1 MEENLTIEQWLEKS
15 PALKKMSEYTLFVE
29 REELDKIKES
39 GKVDVEI
46 YDCSV
51 SIEFLKKVLN
61 DDACFSYVKK
71 YFNGDIS
78 EFNVCSIYRGDT
90 IGNIGYTQGQIV
102 RGIELLI
109 EYKQLFL
116 TDIEKNRYNELKE
129 IISFETFLNKEQDKY
144 YEINIDGT
152 KYKIKIK
159 NMIELMMMPNEEFD
173 DLCSNDSVSFIN
185 GIPKTH
191 FIYASYKYFRETGV
205 LNKYMVPEN
214 IYNRY
219 DDIEKLQKIDIQSL
233 NQLLETTD
241 TKHNDFEL
249 NEALKNQILEG
260 IPENYSKLEKAIY
273 IYIKM
278 CKLLTYDDE
287 YYAVNQKGIATEK
300 HKDINYASNITP
312 SNNSVVCFEFN
323 LIYSKLLNGLGINF
337 SSNYKGMIG
346 EAYGIGHANLRF
358 RCDKFLVKADSVTTI
373 LKGDL
378 MQAKLNQP
386 LKGLKCTNYNTNTF
400 KEFNQMVTKVYELV
414 ATQEKDSKKDVQV
427 EHVQTFEE
435 IMKEYESVTDNIKKI
450 DISEKL
456 SILID
461 KVNSTNMVGIDSLS
475 YVLQL
480 RNVLFDE
487 YEKVQNI
494 TVTIIR
500 NNEPYDKDKI
510 AMASA
515 IFTLN
520 PNNYYNDEDSNIYY
534 YFNPNK
540 RLIPITKEE
549 LQAKFNDGIFE
560 YIDVNNPPIPGID
573 AKEGVS
579 K

>member
-1 MEENLTIEQWLEKS
+1 MENLTIDQWLEKS
-15 PALKKMSEYTLFVE
+15 PHLKKLSEYTLFVE
-29 REELDKIKES
+29 QDELDKIKES
-39 GKVDVEI
+39 EKVDVEI
-46 YDCSV
+46 YNCSV

-61 DDACFSYVKK
+61 DDTCFSYVKK
-71 YFNGDIS
+71 YFKGDIN
-78 EFNVCSIYRGDT
+78 EFCISSIRCEDT
-90 IGNIGYTQGQIV
+90 IGHVGYTQGQIV
-102 RGIELLI
+102 KAIEILI
-109 EYKQLFL
+109 ESKQLFL
-116 TDIEKNRYNELKE
+116 TDIEKNRYNELKG
-129 IISFETFLNKEQDKY
+129 IISFETFLNKEKDKY
-144 YEINIDGT
+144 YEINIDGI
-152 KYKIKIK
+152 KYEIKVEK
-159 NMIELMMMPNEEFD
+159 MIELMMMTNEQFD
-173 DLCSNDSVSFIN
+173 NLCSDDSVQFIN
-185 GIPKTH
+185 KIPKTH
-191 FIYASYKYFRETGV
+191 FVYATYKYFRETGV

-219 DDIEKLQKIDIQSL
+219 DDIEKFQKIDIQSL

-241 TKHNDFEL
+241 TKHNDFDL
-249 NEALKNQILEG
+249 NEALKKQILNG
-260 IPENYSKLEKAIY
+260 MPENYSKLEKAIY

-300 HKDINYASNITP
+300 HKDINYASNITL
-312 SNNSVVCFEFN
+312 SNNSIVCFEFN
-323 LIYSKLLNGLGINF
+323 LIYSKLLNELGINF
-337 SSNYKGMIG
+337 SSNYEGMMG
-346 EAYGIGHANLRF
+346 EAYGFGHANLRF
-358 RCDKFLVKADSVTTI
+358 RCDKFLVKADSVTSI

-386 LKGLKCTNYNTNTF
+386 LKGLVCSNHNTNTY
-400 KEFNQMVTKVYELV
+400 KEFNELVSKVYELV
-414 ATQEKDSKKDVQV
+414 AKQEKDSKKDVQV

-450 DISEKL
+450 DLSEKL

-461 KVNSTNMVGIDSLS
+461 KVNSTKMVGIDSLS

-487 YEKVQNI
+487 YEKAKNI
-494 TVTIIR
+494 AVTIIR
-500 NNEPYDKDKI
+500 NNEPFDKDKV

-520 PNNYYNDEDSNIYY
+520 STDYNNDENNNVYY

-540 RLIPITKEE
+540 QLVLITKEE
-549 LQAKFNDGIFE
+549 LQAKFDDGIFE
-560 YIDVNNPPIPGID
+560 YVDVNDPKIPGID
-573 AKEGVS
+573 GKKGVS